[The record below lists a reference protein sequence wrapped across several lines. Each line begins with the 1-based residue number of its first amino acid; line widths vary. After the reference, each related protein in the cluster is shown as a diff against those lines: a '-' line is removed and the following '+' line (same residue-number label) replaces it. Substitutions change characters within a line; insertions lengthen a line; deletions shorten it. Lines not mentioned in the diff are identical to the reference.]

1 MLPVVC
7 VLFSIAFGDKMSLLE
22 EILYI
27 KFMFQATKDEEVI
40 KDANG
45 HSEVW

>member
-1 MLPVVC
+1 
-7 VLFSIAFGDKMSLLE
+7 MSLLE

-27 KFMFQATKDEEVI
+27 EFMFQATEDEEII

-45 HSEVW
+45 HSEV